1 MTVVQISDYR
11 RETPLK
17 KRQPHRRSSGLLIAC
32 VMTLAC
38 VVLFIVVAGAES
50 YLGSANDGF
59 QSLPRHLGG
68 RGGLALVD
76 AHQVDPVGCL
86 GR

>member
-59 QSLPRHLGG
+59 QLRHPGG
-68 RGGLALVD
+68 RGGFALVD